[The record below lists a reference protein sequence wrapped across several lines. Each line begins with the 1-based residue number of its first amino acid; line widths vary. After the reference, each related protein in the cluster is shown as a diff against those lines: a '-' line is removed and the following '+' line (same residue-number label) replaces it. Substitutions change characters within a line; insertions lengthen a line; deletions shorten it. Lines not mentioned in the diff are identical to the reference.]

1 MRQTHALAITATIL
15 LLAAGCTKTDTARR
29 DAAAKPVA
37 TVNGTADFAGR
48 VGSLRQGPAQAARR
62 PADLTPEERTETLD
76 ELIGMYAGAQEAEK
90 QNLTTGE
97 DGARIELV
105 HTSSMTELLFKKFM
119 DGKEPT
125 EEELKAE
132 YDARVA
138 ELPKVEF
145 HARHI
150 LVDDEAKAKELI
162 AQIDKGASFEKL
174 AKENSKDGSATEGG
188 DLGWFMA
195 AQMVK
200 PFADALQQLEI
211 GKYTAT
217 PVKSEFGWHVIKL
230 EETRAATP
238 PPYESVKP
246 QLGPMVQQKK
256 FEAHL
261 KELVKTA
268 KVERTPAEAHS
279 LIAEIAGIGA
289 VHRIDGRRADVWL
302 HQPPGHIE
310 VDRQQRIILQH
321 QLLCLLQ

>member
-1 MRQTHALAITATIL
+1 MRHTHALAITATIL
-15 LLAAGCTKTDTARR
+15 LLAAGCTKTDTAGAA
-29 DAAAKPVA
+29 DAPAKPVA
-37 TVNGTADFAGR
+37 TVNGTAISQDVLNLYVKARHNGKAAGE
-48 VGSLRQGPAQAARR
+48 
-62 PADLTPEERTETLD
+62 LTPEQRTESLD
-76 ELIGMYAGAQEAEK
+76 ELIGMYAGAQEAKK

-97 DGARIELV
+97 AGARIDLV
-105 HTSSMTELLFKKFM
+105 NTSSMTELLFKKFI

-138 ELPKVEF
+138 ALPKAEF

-150 LVDDEAKAKELI
+150 LVDDEAKAKDLI
-162 AQIDKGASFEKL
+162 AQLDKGAAFEKL
-174 AKENSKDGSATEGG
+174 ATENSKDGSPTEGG
-188 DLGWFMA
+188 DLGWIMA
-195 AQMVK
+195 SQMVK
-200 PFADALQQLEI
+200 PFADALQQLEV

-261 KELVKTA
+261 KELVKAA
-268 KVERTPAEAHS
+268 KIERTPT
-279 LIAEIAGIGA
+279 
-289 VHRIDGRRADVWL
+289 
-302 HQPPGHIE
+302 E
-310 VDRQQRIILQH
+310 VTQ
-321 QLLCLLQ
+321 

>member
-1 MRQTHALAITATIL
+1 MRHSHALAITATVL
-15 LLAAGCTKTDTARR
+15 LLAAGCTKTDTAAA

-37 TVNGTADFAGR
+37 TVNGTPISQE
-48 VGSLRQGPAQAARR
+48 VWNLYLKARHNGK
-62 PADLTPEERTETLD
+62 PVTDLTPEQRTEALD
-76 ELIGMYAGAQEAEK
+76 ELIGMYAGAQEAKK

-105 HTSSMTELLFKKFM
+105 NTSSMTELLFKKFTA
-119 DGKEPT
+119 GKDPT

-150 LVDDEAKAKELI
+150 LVDDEAKAKDLI

-174 AKENSKDGSATEGG
+174 AKENSKDGSATDGG

-200 PFADALQQLEI
+200 PFSDALQQLEV
-211 GKYTAT
+211 GKYTTT
-217 PVKSEFGWHVIKL
+217 PVKTEFGWHVIKL

-238 PPYESVKP
+238 PPYESVKA
-246 QLGPMVQQKK
+246 QLGPMIQQKK

-268 KVERTPAEAHS
+268 KVERTPAA
-279 LIAEIAGIGA
+279 AT
-289 VHRIDGRRADVWL
+289 
-302 HQPPGHIE
+302 P
-310 VDRQQRIILQH
+310 
-321 QLLCLLQ
+321 

>member
-1 MRQTHALAITATIL
+1 MRQTHTLAITATIL
-15 LLAAGCTKTDTARR
+15 LLAAGCTKTDTA
-29 DAAAKPVA
+29 DAAAAVKPVA
-37 TVNGTADFAGR
+37 TVNGTAISQD
-48 VGSLRQGPAQAARR
+48 VWNLYVKARYKGKTA
-62 PADLTPEERTETLD
+62 ADLTPEQRTETLD
-76 ELIGMYAGAQEAEK
+76 ELIALYTGALEAKK

-97 DGARIELV
+97 DGARLELV
-105 HTSSMTELLFKKFM
+105 NTSSMTELLFKKFM

-150 LVDDEAKAKELI
+150 LVDDETKAKDLI

-174 AKENSKDGSATEGG
+174 ATENSKDGSATDGG
-188 DLGWFMA
+188 DLGWIMA

-217 PVKSEFGWHVIKL
+217 PVKSEFGWHIIKL

-246 QLGPMVQQKK
+246 QLGPMVKQKK

-261 KELVKTA
+261 KELVKAA
-268 KVERTPAEAHS
+268 KVERTPT
-279 LIAEIAGIGA
+279 
-289 VHRIDGRRADVWL
+289 
-302 HQPPGHIE
+302 E
-310 VDRQQRIILQH
+310 VTP
-321 QLLCLLQ
+321 